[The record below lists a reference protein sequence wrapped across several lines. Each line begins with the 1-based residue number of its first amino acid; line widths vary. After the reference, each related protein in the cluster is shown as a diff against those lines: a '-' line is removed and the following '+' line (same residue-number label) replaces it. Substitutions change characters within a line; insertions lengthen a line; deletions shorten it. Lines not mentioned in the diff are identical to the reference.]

1 MISGDKQRIL
11 RLNNPINGAKIE
23 LTRFET
29 RSDSTQTMPRK
40 LNFFCHYDFRKFR
53 LKSVGFRNGK
63 EENYIPRIT
72 CKCLQTSYFLTT
84 WNFHQSLL
92 YFLHLENGEFPDNP
106 DWHSKVKTLIL
117 VTLKTEYAMFGTSCS
132 ITSSLH
138 LNPKEK
144 INNLSIRLP
153 ILQSWRDA
161 IRADKA
167 FTSITCEFTVYSISW
182 QYFKF

>member
-1 MISGDKQRIL
+1 MISDYDKQRIL

-29 RSDSTQTMPRK
+29 RSDSTQTMPCKFIFSVKIYLIKEKGRK
-40 LNFFCHYDFRKFR
+40 IF
-53 LKSVGFRNGK
+53 
-63 EENYIPRIT
+63 
-72 CKCLQTSYFLTT
+72 FLT
-84 WNFHQSLL
+84 
-92 YFLHLENGEFPDNP
+92 FL
-106 DWHSKVKTLIL
+106 KIILIL

-167 FTSITCEFTVYSISW
+167 FTSITCEFIRSNI
-182 QYFKF
+182 FKIF